1 VTLDYLFSVERQE
14 LIVDIECVLS
24 DEAKAKRSFV
34 SAIGSTPPK
43 VRATFDLQECLRS
56 QKALKPIKVES
67 KTINVEEIEV
77 RCGVKECRK
86 KGELQKIRFDCRV
99 TLDDPKS
106 QRKKLMNSK
115 LTIRL

>member
-1 VTLDYLFSVERQE
+1 
-14 LIVDIECVLS
+14 
-24 DEAKAKRSFV
+24 
-34 SAIGSTPPK
+34 
-43 VRATFDLQECLRS
+43 
-56 QKALKPIKVES
+56 LKPIKVES